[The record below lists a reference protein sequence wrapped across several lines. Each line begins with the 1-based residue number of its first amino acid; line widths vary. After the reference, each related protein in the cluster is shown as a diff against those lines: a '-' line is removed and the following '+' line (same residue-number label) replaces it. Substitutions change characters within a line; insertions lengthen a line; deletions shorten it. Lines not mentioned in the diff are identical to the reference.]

1 MVAGVMEL
9 VVAMESQLPP
19 NWVRAETAKETAP
32 AVELTAIVCEAGGL
46 VPVTC
51 WKVRLDGVSMGAAEE
66 MTLSETGMLMDALP
80 LETVMEPL

>member
-32 AVELTAIVCEAGGL
+32 AVELTAMVWGAGGL

-51 WKVRLDGVSMGAAEE
+51 WKVMLEGVRMGAAEE
-66 MTLSETGMLMDALP
+66 MTLRETGTLMEALP
-80 LETVMEPL
+80 LETVMVPL